1 MPLLDETI
9 DAKKLK
15 QLNLFCTACAM
26 PVFLKDASYKSI
38 TKALDTIINSHNNNL
53 EYLLHNIKMHLF
65 QIRLRSYLKLYF
77 IKLGHALLICHFTSP
92 SRRM

>member
-1 MPLLDETI
+1 MLSANTSTASFLKRKKVPLLYRFHETI

-38 TKALDTIINSHNNNL
+38 TKALDTIINSSNHNNNGAN
-53 EYLLHNIKMHLF
+53 NINNKKFLCISF
-65 QIRLRSYLKLYF
+65 R
-77 IKLGHALLICHFTSP
+77 
-92 SRRM
+92 